1 MCVLMEAAP
10 VQNERSA
17 VFMVEGTI
25 TGARRVSTGR
35 GHSTG
40 GYRQELAKRQVTL
53 PLDIANAGYTL
64 GKSTVKVALKWMQ
77 NG

>member
-1 MCVLMEAAP
+1 
-10 VQNERSA
+10 
-17 VFMVEGTI
+17 MVG
-25 TGARRVSTGR
+25 GR
-35 GHSTG
+35 DDNGGSVRINRAGHSTG

-64 GKSTVKVALKWMQ
+64 CKSTVKVALKWMQ